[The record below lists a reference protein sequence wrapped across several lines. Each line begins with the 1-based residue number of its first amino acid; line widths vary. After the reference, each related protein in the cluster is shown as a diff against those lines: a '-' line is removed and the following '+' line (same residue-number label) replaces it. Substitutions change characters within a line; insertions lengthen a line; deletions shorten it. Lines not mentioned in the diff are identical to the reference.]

1 MKLIGFFIFIYGW
14 FVLYD
19 MGLSLEGVL
28 CFLFGFVIIG
38 WEEIFSYI
46 SRKTEHGKRN

>member
-1 MKLIGFFIFIYGW
+1 MIGFFMFIYGW

-28 CFLFGFVIIG
+28 CFLIGFVIMG
-38 WEEIFSYI
+38 WQEISSYFL
-46 SRKTEHGKRN
+46 RKNQHGKRN